1 MNLMNRPPL
10 GQKQPKAKA
19 DPAYLA
25 RVRELPCC
33 ICEAFG
39 GAQIGP
45 TFSHHT
51 ICGRYSQ
58 RKTPDRQAIPLC
70 HLHHQGALGIHTD
83 KSAWVQEYG
92 DDREYI
98 ATTLDKL
105 GE

>member
-1 MNLMNRPPL
+1 MNLLNRPPL
-10 GQKQPKAKA
+10 GQKQAKAKP

-39 GAQIGP
+39 
-45 TFSHHT
+45 FSASRADVFAPHD
-51 ICGRYSQ
+51 CGRFGQ
-58 RKTPDRQAIPLC
+58 HKTPDRQAIPLC
-70 HLHHQGALGIHTD
+70 HHHHQGAQGIHTD
-83 KSAWVQEYG
+83 KTAWVQEYG

-98 ATTLDKL
+98 AATLDKM